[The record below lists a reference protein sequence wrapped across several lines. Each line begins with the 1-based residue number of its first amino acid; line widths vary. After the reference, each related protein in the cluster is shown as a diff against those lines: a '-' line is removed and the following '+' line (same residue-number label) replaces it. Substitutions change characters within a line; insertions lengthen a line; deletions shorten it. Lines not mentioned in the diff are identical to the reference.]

1 MFSEP
6 VAPILPVGQPLV
18 DNRIDSV
25 DIECVIQRPVPNKV
39 VDLLGSIV
47 RTIYVRFFQQ
57 EQYKVEELVLILVLP
72 LSILTDSLVLLQRQ
86 SEPID

>member
-18 DNRIDSV
+18 DNLIDSV

-39 VDLLGSIV
+39 VNLLGSIV

>member
-6 VAPILPVGQPLV
+6 VAPILSVGQPLV
-18 DNRIDSV
+18 DNLIDSV
-25 DIECVIQRPVPNKV
+25 DIECVIQHPVPNKV
-39 VDLLGSIV
+39 VNLLGSIM
-47 RTIYVRFFQQ
+47 RTIDVRFFQQ
-57 EQYKVEELVLILVLP
+57 KQYKVEELVLILVLP